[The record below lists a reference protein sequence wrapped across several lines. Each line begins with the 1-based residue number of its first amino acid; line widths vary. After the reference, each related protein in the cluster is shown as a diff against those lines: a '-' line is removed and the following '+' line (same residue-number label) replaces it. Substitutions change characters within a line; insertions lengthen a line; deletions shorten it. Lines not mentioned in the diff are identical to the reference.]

1 MPVRYPPNN
10 QVPPGKANRHAKP
23 ARMVAYVEPQQSIF
37 RRIGRRLFSAPV
49 IIPLA
54 FITAIVLGVLVYYWT
69 VFSGRID
76 NLLKGEVFT
85 RSAGIYAA
93 PKRLRINEAISQEEL
108 VAFLKRAGYVEK
120 NMQADT
126 ARGRYSLSGT
136 NVEIEPSGASSVDGQ
151 RQFQRVRVQFAKGG
165 KLISSLSDLDGRG
178 TFQEVWLEPELIS
191 SVTGRERAKRR
202 VVGFNDLP
210 PHLVKAI
217 TVTEDRSFF
226 DHWGV
231 NIRGIIR
238 ALLRRYD
245 PDPNSAVNRQ
255 GGSSI
260 TQQLGLQDGFGQLLN
275 KQWHAIGMG

>member
-1 MPVRYPPNN
+1 
-10 QVPPGKANRHAKP
+10 
-23 ARMVAYVEPQQSIF
+23 MVAYVEPQQSIF

-191 SVTGRERAKRR
+191 SVTGRERAKRK
-202 VVGFNDLP
+202 VVG
-210 PHLVKAI
+210 VQ
-217 TVTEDRSFF
+217 RSTST
-226 DHWGV
+226 
-231 NIRGIIR
+231 
-238 ALLRRYD
+238 L
-245 PDPNSAVNRQ
+245 S
-255 GGSSI
+255 
-260 TQQLGLQDGFGQLLN
+260 
-275 KQWHAIGMG
+275 